1 MEASEFAMTSDT
13 PTDPRV
19 ARSRTKLLEAAT
31 EILVNSGARAVT
43 VDAVVERSG
52 VAKSTLYRHWPSRT
66 ELLTD
71 VLRTNVPDIETPALD
86 GGFEPALRSLMAGVE
101 ATLSDP
107 RWACIMPAM
116 FSLKQQIP
124 EVGELTASD
133 QDEKIAAVRD
143 VVDLGVAEGIL
154 PAGLDPE
161 MVGFQLFGPLVLAA
175 LAGNDMD
182 IHALAE
188 HVVDRFL
195 ESYR

>member
-13 PTDPRV
+13 PIDPRV

-31 EILVNSGARAVT
+31 EILVTSGARAVT

-71 VLRTNVPDIETPALD
+71 VLRSNVPDLDTPELD
-86 GGFEPALRSLMAGVE
+86 QGFAQALRSLMAQVE
-101 ATLSDP
+101 ATLADP

-124 EVGELTASD
+124 EVGELTATD

-143 VVDLGVAEGIL
+143 LVELGVAEGVL
-154 PAGLDPE
+154 PSGLDPE
-161 MVGFQLFGPLVLAA
+161 IVAFQLFGPLVLAA
-175 LAGNDMD
+175 LGGNEIDTR
-182 IHALAE
+182 ALAE

-195 ESYR
+195 ASYG